1 MNTELKEKMQQ
12 AAIEMATLTNGM
24 VDIDRKIGFEAGVD
38 AMYSALKDQ
47 IEWVSVEDRL
57 PEHADN
63 VLFKCRNGV
72 LYAGFYDYATFRDGN
87 RNLIYNVKYWR
98 RIEL

>member
-1 MNTELKEKMQQ
+1 
-12 AAIEMATLTNGM
+12 M

-57 PEHADN
+57 PEYGGEKP
-63 VLFKCRNGV
+63 VLVKSVHNCITCAYFI
-72 LYAGFYDYATFRDGN
+72 DGEWEVHWEYFGGK
-87 RNLIYNVKYWR
+87 ITHWR
-98 RIEL
+98 SI